1 MEDTH
6 SQLMMTMMTIQH
18 EFVGQYDNIG
28 WRNDGSVQYGEL
40 HMNELHYTKVS
51 NVQVQ
56 SEKLK

>member
-1 MEDTH
+1 
-6 SQLMMTMMTIQH
+6 MMTMMETIQH

-56 SEKLK
+56 SEKFK